1 VARTLSSFAVGLL
14 FGLGLL
20 VSQMAN
26 PAKVLAFLDV
36 FGPWDA
42 SLAFVMVGAIAA
54 SSLGYTIAK
63 RRGVPMLATKLDIPN
78 RRDLDPKLFIGATI
92 FGVGWGLAGLCPGPS
107 LTLVSLG
114 MWQASVFVAAMMF
127 GMLLFRMLPTSGSQL
142 DAKPSSQGADA

>member
-1 VARTLSSFAVGLL
+1 MARILSSFAVGLL

-54 SSLGYTIAK
+54 SSLGYFVAK
-63 RRGVPMLATKLDIPN
+63 HRGVPIFAAKLDVPT
-78 RRDLDPKLFIGATI
+78 RRDLDPKLLTGAAI
-92 FGVGWGLAGLCPGPS
+92 FGVGWGLVGLCPGPA
-107 LTLVSLG
+107 LTLLPFG
-114 MWQASVFVAAMMF
+114 LWQAFVFVAAMMA
-127 GMLLFRMLPTSGSQL
+127 GMLLFRLLPASLPLPVKRGTQE
-142 DAKPSSQGADA
+142 ADA